1 MAGQLAEKVALI
13 DRGVSGIATL
23 MLWGDERI
31 RSNRL
36 RCASSSALTLRYM

>member
-1 MAGQLAEKVALI
+1 MVGQLAEKVALI
-13 DRGVSGIATL
+13 DRGVRSVATL
-23 MLWGDERI
+23 ILWGDEKI